1 MEVVVSG
8 RRSLKGEIHVPGD
21 KSISHR
27 AVILGSIAAGT
38 SRIRGL
44 SSARDVESSVSAMKT
59 LGVGIACDAGGAVVE
74 GRGIEGFEHL
84 GRKGP
89 FAVDCGNSGTT
100 ARLLAGVLSGAG
112 IRAVL
117 TGDASLSRRPMK
129 RVVEPLVAFGAR
141 IGSRDGLLPVETL
154 GGKLEPFDYII
165 PVSSAQLKSALLC
178 AALFVDGVSVITER
192 ERTRDH
198 TERMLRLMGGAVEE
212 EEYHPAAGTDLPQG
226 GPGGS
231 PPFSGGPSR
240 GRVFRVT
247 GRREL
252 SPIDFA
258 VPGDISSAVFFVAAA
273 LVSPNSELVVRNV
286 LLNPTRSRIL
296 DLFRE
301 MGGDIDVNAREG
313 SPEPAGD
320 VVVRGSPLRGAKVGR
335 SQIPLLIDEIPAL
348 AAAAFFAEG
357 ETEVRDAGELRVK
370 ESDRIRGIVEM
381 VRGFGGEIEELPDG
395 FVIRGSGPLAKPRPA
410 VIESR
415 EDHRLA
421 MAASILAINAEGS
434 SIIRDAQC
442 VDISFPGYFELLART
457 ASV

>member
-1 MEVVVSG
+1 MDAVVSG
-8 RRSLKGEIHVPGD
+8 RRSLKGEITVPGD

-44 SSARDVESSVSAMKT
+44 SSARDVQSSVSAMKT
-59 LGVGIACDAGGAVVE
+59 LGIGIAFDAGGAVVE
-74 GRGIEGFEHL
+74 GRGIEGFQHL
-84 GRKGP
+84 GRRGP
-89 FAVDCGNSGTT
+89 FAIDCGNSGTT

-117 TGDASLSRRPMK
+117 TGDPSLSRRPMK

-154 GGKLEPFDYII
+154 GGKLEPFDYLI

-178 AALFVDGVSVITER
+178 AALFVDGVSVIAER

-198 TERMLRLMGGAVEE
+198 TERMLRLMGGAIEE
-212 EEYHPAAGTDLPQG
+212 EDYHTAT
-226 GPGGS
+226 
-231 PPFSGGPSR
+231 
-240 GRVFRVT
+240 GRVVRVT

-252 SPIDFA
+252 SPIDYA

-273 LVSPNSELVVRNV
+273 LVSPFSELVVRNV
-286 LLNPTRSRIL
+286 LLNPTRARIL
-296 DLFRE
+296 DLLRE
-301 MGGDIDVNAREG
+301 MGGDIEVTAREG

-320 VVVRGSPLRGAKVGR
+320 VVVRGSALKGAKVGGKD
-335 SQIPLLIDEIPAL
+335 IPLLIDEIPAL

-357 ETEVRDAGELRVK
+357 ETVVRDAGELRMK

-395 FVIRGSGPLAKPRPA
+395 FVIRGRGPLAAPRPA
-410 VIESR
+410 VIESYG
-415 EDHRLA
+415 DHRLA
-421 MAASILAINAEGS
+421 MAASILAINAEGR

-442 VDISFPGYFELLART
+442 VDISFPGFFELLAKT
-457 ASV
+457 ATA